1 MYQFYYVDK
10 DATIYEQFTD
20 RNTGIDSILELTK
33 IACGSRSS
41 DGNFYADTFNSR
53 ILLDFSGQLVNLAS
67 AIASGE
73 IPPIG
78 NNSRSSSIYLSLRA
92 SDATDLLTAYSLKAY
107 PVSESWSNGNGNYN
121 DIPPI
126 TNGVSWYYRTSAD
139 LLTSWNTASA
149 ASANEFGI
157 TNRRGGGTWF
167 TGSSYEASQSFS
179 FQSPDIRMNV
189 TDIVKHWIDNDTPNY
204 GFVLKRPYSDEISGE
219 ILGSLKFFSRETN
232 TIYVPK
238 LEVAWND
245 ANLAGTGSV
254 TEVSNNELYVP
265 YIKNLRESYKET
277 DIATLRIGARPEYP
291 LKNYTT
297 TESHYLTNY
306 RLPSGSYYSV
316 KDSITEETIIPY
328 DTNATQISCDTNGNY
343 FKLRL
348 STFMPERYYKIV
360 IKSIH
365 DVNNVQI
372 HDNGYYFKVIR

>member
-10 DATIYEQFTD
+10 DATIYERFTD

-33 IACGSRSS
+33 TASGSKV
-41 DGNFYADTFNSR
+41 DGAIQANTYNSR
-53 ILLDFSGQLVNLAS
+53 ILLDFSGQISLLAAAVS
-67 AIASGE
+67 SGE

-78 NNSRSSSIYLSLRA
+78 NGAGSASVYLSLRA
-92 SDATDLLTAYSLKAY
+92 SDSTDLLTAYSLKAY
-107 PVSESWSNGNGNYN
+107 PISESWSNGNGNYN
-121 DIPPI
+121 DLPPV
-126 TNGVSWYYRTSAD
+126 TNGVSWYYRTDSDQA
-139 LLTSWNTASA
+139 TFWNTASA
-149 ASANEFGI
+149 ASSNEFGI
-157 TNRRGGGTWF
+157 TNRMGGGTWF

-189 TDIVKHWIDNDTPNY
+189 TDIVRRWVNNDIANY
-204 GFVLKRPYSDEISGE
+204 GFIVKRPYSDEISGE

-238 LEVAWND
+238 IEVAWND
-245 ANLAGTGSV
+245 VNLSGIGSV
-254 TEVSNNELYVP
+254 TEVSSNELYVP
-265 YIKNLRESYKET
+265 YIKNLRDSYRET

-291 LKNYTT
+291 IKSYAS

-306 RLPSGSYYSV
+306 RLPSGSYYCI

-343 FKLRL
+343 FRLRL

-360 IKSIH
+360 IKSVH